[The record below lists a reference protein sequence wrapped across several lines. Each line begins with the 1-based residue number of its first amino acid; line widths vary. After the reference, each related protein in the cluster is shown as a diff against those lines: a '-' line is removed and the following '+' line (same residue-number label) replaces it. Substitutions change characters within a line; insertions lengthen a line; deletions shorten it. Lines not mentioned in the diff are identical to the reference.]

1 MSRFLW
7 NFDSYFVSY
16 CIYYHYI
23 LSNLGKNGNIIY
35 GVYCILRFC
44 EYFNKHNKHK
54 RRGMTGSFKKLAFG
68 VFCDTIHKCS
78 NNLTN
83 IWHNYLLQRNLQCS
97 SSYFETISIILLHYF
112 LILIFYELFLIT
124 DYSFYLQSSNN
135 CMCKYDFALRISK
148 RHQQLWRRLVVC
160 LLFIRLIIIADH
172 KMQWD
177 RRVCF
182 NCFFFMH

>member
-1 MSRFLW
+1 MEILFT
-7 NFDSYFVSY
+7 VS
-16 CIYYHYI
+16 I
-23 LSNLGKNGNIIY
+23 
-35 GVYCILRFC
+35 VYCGFANI
-44 EYFNKHNKHK
+44 
-54 RRGMTGSFKKLAFG
+54 
-68 VFCDTIHKCS
+68 
-78 NNLTN
+78 LTN
-83 IWHNYLLQRNLQCS
+83 ITSIKEEAWLGLSKIWLLAFFAILFTNVRITLQTSDIIIYYSGTCNLVRH
-97 SSYFETISIILLHYF
+97 ILNN
-112 LILIFYELFLIT
+112 IFYSTSLIIYLFSTNYFDNSLF
-124 DYSFYLQSSNN
+124 FYLQSSNN

>member
-1 MSRFLW
+1 ME
-7 NFDSYFVSY
+7 
-16 CIYYHYI
+16 
-23 LSNLGKNGNIIY
+23 IIFTVFI
-35 GVYCILRFC
+35 VYCGFANILTNITSIK
-44 EYFNKHNKHK
+44 EEAWLGLPK
-54 RRGMTGSFKKLAFG
+54 SWLLAF
-68 VFCDTIHKCS
+68 FCNTIHKCS

-97 SSYFETISIILLHYF
+97 SSYFEKISIILLHWF
-112 LILIFYELFLIT
+112 LILIFYEFSVLFLIT
-124 DYSFYLQSSNN
+124 AYFFYLQSSNN